1 MNSSSSHL
9 LTLRLIQTFK
19 RRIFILPVVVI
30 VVVIAVVVVAAVD
43 CVFDDLK
50 SASDLNL
57 RLQCSAV
64 GPKRQKLFKKVE
76 NFLDWNAK
84 IFQIA

>member
-30 VVVIAVVVVAAVD
+30 VVVIAVVVAAVD

>member
-30 VVVIAVVVVAAVD
+30 VVVIAVVVAAVD

-76 NFLDWNAK
+76 NFWDWNAK